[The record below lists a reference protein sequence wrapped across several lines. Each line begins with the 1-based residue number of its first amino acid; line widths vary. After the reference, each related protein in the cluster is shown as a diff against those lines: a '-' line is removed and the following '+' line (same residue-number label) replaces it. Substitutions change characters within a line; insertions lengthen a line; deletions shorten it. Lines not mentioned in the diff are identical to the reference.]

1 MQNKFITSEANV
13 LFSIVIPLYNKEK
26 YIRKTLN
33 SVLAQTYIG
42 FEVIVVDDGS
52 TDGSAVRVKS
62 INDSRIR
69 YFYKENGGVSSA
81 RNYGIWKANG
91 EWIYFLDA
99 DDVMFP
105 NALEKLY
112 NALISYKGHLDIISG
127 SYRIIGKGKCISF
140 LRTYE
145 GLVPNNYKWYF
156 LNRFYFRQ
164 GCAIVYKRILYDNMF
179 DESLSRYEDMDWILR
194 ILRFAEVYVIPD
206 LLFEYCCD
214 NGMLSIDYSNKKGD
228 FTFSMNFNGK
238 SFWEKCKLGELLMLA
253 FFTYPN
259 ERKKLLLQYK
269 WNVFYALIAKIK
281 TSLNKRRWKRLLSLC
296 CCSSRK

>member
-1 MQNKFITSEANV
+1 MENGTSV
-13 LFSIVIPLYNKEK
+13 LFSVVIPLYNKEK
-26 YIRKTLN
+26 YIRKTLD
-33 SVLAQTYIG
+33 SVLSQTYTG
-42 FEVIVVDDGS
+42 LEVVVVDDGS
-52 TDGSAVRVKS
+52 TDGSAVNVKL

-81 RNYGIWKANG
+81 RNYGIWKAKG
-91 EWIYFLDA
+91 DWIYFLDA
-99 DDVMFP
+99 DDVMYP

-140 LRTYE
+140 SRTYE

-164 GCAIVYKRILYDNMF
+164 GCAIVYKKILYDNMF
-179 DESLSRYEDMDWILR
+179 NESLSRYEDMDWILR

-238 SFWEKCKLGELLMLA
+238 PFWEKCKLGELLMLA